1 MKELTFILIIF
12 IIIQVYRVAIIFFI
26 RKQYLIKKIF
36 EVFILLLII
45 IIELLNMHYI
55 DNNKFN
61 TILFLISIILALY
74 IGINIIYERI
84 VKKESLSI
92 LSVKNAID
100 LSDNGIMFLNDKGN
114 IILINVVMKDILK
127 EYNIND
133 NYIDNLKEK
142 EIKEIHNEHILKC
155 LNRVWQLKINNNKEI
170 IALDITDIYKIQEKT
185 RNQNIE
191 IEENNKKILKT
202 LNNIEEVEKEKKLI
216 KIKNEFH
223 DILGHR
229 LSLFG
234 EYLKQDNINKEEIKF
249 MLDNL
254 FEQFTTL
261 KSPEEN
267 LKKLIEVY
275 KVFNINIS
283 IIGKLP
289 KNKEVG
295 ETFFEIIREAV
306 TNAIIHANSKNIKV
320 VITNSLEK
328 IEMLITNDGIKP
340 NNFINENEGIK
351 GMRRKLKEI
360 GGILIIESEDNFILK
375 III

>member
-84 VKKESLSI
+84 IKKESLSI

-185 RNQNIE
+185 RNQNID
-191 IEENNKKILKT
+191 IEANNKKILKT
-202 LNNIEEVEKEKKLI
+202 LNNIEEVEREKKLI

-360 GGILIIESEDNFILK
+360 GGILIIENEDNFILK

>member
-84 VKKESLSI
+84 IKKESLSI

-185 RNQNIE
+185 KNQNIE

-267 LKKLIEVY
+267 LKKLVEVY

-328 IEMLITNDGIKP
+328 TEMLITNDGIKP

-360 GGILIIESEDNFILK
+360 GGILIIENEDNFILK